1 MRINRMMLWVGILLV
16 LVLVAGC
23 TAATPAPAGEAEAT
37 AAPAEE
43 AAAPAEEAAPATEPF
58 RIALVLPS
66 TTNDLAWS
74 QAMYDGI
81 LAAQANLGGESALE
95 LAVSENMFQVTDA
108 ALAIRDYAA
117 EGYDLV
123 IGHGAQFGE
132 PLFEVAADFP
142 ETSFAWGTTTNTGA
156 DKGLENVFAYE
167 ANAQEGAYVNGVI
180 AAMLTE
186 ANNIGIVGPVEAG
199 DAVLYITGFKDGVA
213 ATNPDAQV
221 NVIFTGSFGDTA
233 LAAETANTLISNGAD
248 VLTGTAQQVAGAIGV
263 AKDKGV
269 PWLSNDSDQS
279 SLAPETVV
287 ASQAYR
293 WEATVEDMIA
303 SHNSGVLGNKV
314 YKLTLENGGLEVV
327 FNPGFALPDDVKAAA
342 DAAIAGII
350 DGSIVP
356 ARP

>member
-1 MRINRMMLWVGILLV
+1 MRNKQFVLWIGMLLAIVLL
-16 LVLVAGC
+16 AGC
-23 TAATPAPAGEAEAT
+23 TAVAPAPAGEAAAT
-37 AAPAEE
+37 AAPAG
-43 AAAPAEEAAPATEPF
+43 EPF

-81 LAAQANLGGESALE
+81 MAVQEKMGGESALE

-108 ALAIRDYAA
+108 ALAIRDYAN
-117 EGYDLV
+117 EGYNLV
-123 IGHGAQFGE
+123 IAHGAQYGE
-132 PLFEVAADFP
+132 PMFEVAAEFP
-142 ETSFAWGTTTNTGA
+142 ETSFAWGTSTNTGA

-167 ANAQEGAYVNGVI
+167 ANAQEGAYVNGVV
-180 AAMLTE
+180 AAMLTQ
-186 ANNIGIVGPVEAG
+186 ADNIGIVGPVEAG
-199 DAVLYITGFKDGVA
+199 DAVLYITGFEDGVA

-263 AKDKGV
+263 AKDQGV

-287 ASQAYR
+287 VSQAYK
-293 WEATVEDMIA
+293 WADTIEDMIT
-303 SHNSGVLGNKV
+303 SHNNGELGGKV
-314 YKLTLENGGLEVV
+314 YKLTLENGGLEMV
-327 FNPGFALPDDVKAAA
+327 FNPGFALPDDVKTAA
-342 DAAIAGII
+342 DAAIAGIV